1 MLYIDLNY
9 VNMDNKLGYYGTMDT
24 MDNKLALYIRYEFK
38 NLIISLIDGAKFI
51 EFNTLVVWGHLEET
65 VSQIFI

>member
-9 VNMDNKLGYYGTMDT
+9 VNMDNKLG
-24 MDNKLALYIRYEFK
+24 LYIRYEFT
-38 NLIISLIDGAKFI
+38 NSIISLIDGAKFI